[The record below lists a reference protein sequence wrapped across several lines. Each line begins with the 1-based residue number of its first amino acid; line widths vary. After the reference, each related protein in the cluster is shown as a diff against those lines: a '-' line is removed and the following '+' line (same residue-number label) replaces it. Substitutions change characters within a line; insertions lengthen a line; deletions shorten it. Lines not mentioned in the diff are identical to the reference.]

1 MWIESKTEKLGNVKE
16 KSAFCVMSLLSMY
29 SVLNKFSEYLYIK
42 NISSDTFLLVF
53 KIVES
58 LKCILKTIMVFFNV
72 IWAIKKYKLKIL
84 FHNNHFFFYTKD
96 TVTNENTS
104 LLTFQYTCSY
114 MCSFLRLIRCYIT
127 FSISNSGPFLAVYSV
142 WQ

>member
-1 MWIESKTEKLGNVKE
+1 MWKE
-16 KSAFCVMSLLSMY
+16 KVSFLWCFFCQCIVY
-29 SVLNKFSEYLYIK
+29 WTNFQ
-42 NISSDTFLLVF
+42 NIHTFTYKKILVQTLVF
-53 KIVES
+53 KFAES
-58 LKCILKTIMVFFNV
+58 LKCILNTIMIFFNV

-96 TVTNENTS
+96 TVINGNTS
-104 LLTFQYTCSY
+104 FLTFQYTCSY